1 MEPLD
6 IFSVRDLR
14 TRSGDLLRDAELGQL
29 SLITKHGRPAILAVP
44 FDRRLLDQGVHR
56 ALALSLYE
64 GQHLTLAQ
72 AAKVAGLSLDGFID
86 LLGALGVAAVDYPPR
101 GARGGAGHRA
111 VTAVVVADAGPL
123 IGLARID
130 RLSVLASISEAP
142 RRIAWLVDSSS
153 ASLPASRQCRQRQL
167 PQLRLRL

>member
-44 FDRRLLDQGVHR
+44 FDGRLLDQGVHR

-64 GQHLTLAQ
+64 GRHLTLAQ
-72 AAKVAGLSLDGFID
+72 AAKVAGVSLDGFID
-86 LLGALGVAAVDYPPR
+86 LLGALGVAAVDYP
-101 GARGGAGHRA
+101 AEEL
-111 VTAVVVADAGPL
+111 ADELDAAL
-123 IGLARID
+123 
-130 RLSVLASISEAP
+130 
-142 RRIAWLVDSSS
+142 
-153 ASLPASRQCRQRQL
+153 
-167 PQLRLRL
+167 